1 MRMRSVLLLAIA
13 AGCGL
18 VAMFLFQQVANRQTH
33 AVEEQKVTVLVALT
47 EVTPGSKLDEKNT
60 VFTEFPVRN
69 VPPNAITTKE
79 DFAERCIKVRAFPGD
94 VITADKLSRKGQQG
108 LSNEIPPGMVAL
120 AIGVDNTMTN
130 SGLLGPGD
138 RVDVMVTYRSV
149 NNRGLG
155 KEIKTVLEYIEV
167 FAVDEKREQSSG
179 TDVKAKT
186 ITLIMTSEQ
195 GKLLKLAEDVG
206 KLHLAMRSREDSKPR
221 AKDSDKFLPEEAEAA
236 RAIAQ
241 LESNEVPESEKA
253 QAKDALKAFLDA
265 QAAMAANKNA
275 AQPQENL
282 PPPPPPKWSIEIYA
296 GDQKR
301 VEEVDYPEGE
311 LPPTSQPT
319 SSNPLVNGLKSL
331 FGAGAEPQPPVAPP
345 AHAGAMAGPV
355 LVTPPTSSTGG
366 GGVTTNNSN
375 NKRPAVAPS
384 KRSAAIRK

>member
-1 MRMRSVLLLAIA
+1 MRSVLLLAIA

-221 AKDSDKFLPEEAEAA
+221 AKDADKFMPEEAEAA
-236 RAIAQ
+236 KALAS
-241 LESNEVPESEKA
+241 LESGEVPESEKA

-265 QAAMAANKNA
+265 QAAMAANKA
-275 AQPQENL
+275 AGQPQENL
-282 PPPPPPKWSIEIYA
+282 PPPPAPKWSIEIYA

-311 LPPTSQPT
+311 LPPNPQSA
-319 SSNPLVNGLKSL
+319 SSNPLVKGLKSL
-331 FGAGAEPQPPVAPP
+331 FGAGAEAQPVIPP
-345 AHAGAMAGPV
+345 AHAGAVAGPD

-366 GGVTTNNSN
+366 GGATTNSPN
-375 NKRPAVAPS
+375 NKRPTVATS
-384 KRSAAIRK
+384 KRNAVIRK